1 MRAKT
6 FISTVTALLVIT
18 ASSTVIGTAAHAA
31 DKLKTAPNSSAAASS
46 PAASSE
52 AAGTYTIAEIY
63 SRKSELKGRV
73 VKVRGNVVKV
83 SQNIMGRS
91 WVHIQDGTG
100 SEGSNKIV
108 FRTRKEAPA
117 VGSVVIAQGTLETDK
132 DFGSGYFYPVIV
144 EDSTFSNSK

>member
-1 MRAKT
+1 MRVKT
-6 FISTVTALLVIT
+6 FISTVTALLAIT
-18 ASSTVIGTAAHAA
+18 ASSAIVGPAAHAG
-31 DKLKTAPNSSAAASS
+31 DSHKTTPNSSA
-46 PAASSE
+46 PE
-52 AAGTYTIAEIY
+52 AAGTYTVAQVY
-63 SRKSELKGRV
+63 AKKSELKGRV

-100 SEGSNKIV
+100 SEGNNKIV

-117 VGSVVIAQGTLETDK
+117 VGSVVTAQGTLETDK
-132 DFGSGYFYPVIV
+132 DFGAGYFYPVIV